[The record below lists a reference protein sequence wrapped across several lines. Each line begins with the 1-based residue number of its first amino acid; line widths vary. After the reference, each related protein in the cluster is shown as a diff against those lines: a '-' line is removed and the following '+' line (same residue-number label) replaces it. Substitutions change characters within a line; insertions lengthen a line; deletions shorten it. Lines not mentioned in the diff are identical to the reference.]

1 MILNRFIEEVNL
13 KLHEKKLGLSN
24 SFELRLNPPRND
36 QIHYA
41 TKEIRDWKSTE
52 MLMGATNKRF
62 YHHEVYGYED
72 LKGRYLDL
80 ATLVLRQEGD
90 GRSVL
95 CDEMAA
101 VVFSLS
107 LQLKNENPEYSAIHV
122 SICSLK
128 NVSHTV
134 IKFELGE
141 HHLFYDP
148 WYQYNLNKEGF
159 NALIVPPKKLKPFV
173 DSILKDQSRRLGRL
187 PLQFFPITKTNKVFD
202 EDIGTMRENYDD
214 DASYYVRVSTD
225 ESICERLVQDPSEH
239 QASTCSSYFRGAL
252 ICFGA
257 FAAVGAVVSV
267 VMPQLSVE

>member
-1 MILNRFIEEVNL
+1 M
-13 KLHEKKLGLSN
+13 
-24 SFELRLNPPRND
+24 
-36 QIHYA
+36 
-41 TKEIRDWKSTE
+41 
-52 MLMGATNKRF
+52 
-62 YHHEVYGYED
+62 
-72 LKGRYLDL
+72 
-80 ATLVLRQEGD
+80 
-90 GRSVL
+90 
-95 CDEMAA
+95 
-101 VVFSLS
+101 
-107 LQLKNENPEYSAIHV
+107 
-122 SICSLK
+122 
-128 NVSHTV
+128 
-134 IKFELGE
+134 
-141 HHLFYDP
+141 
-148 WYQYNLNKEGF
+148 
-159 NALIVPPKKLKPFV
+159 PPKKLKPFV